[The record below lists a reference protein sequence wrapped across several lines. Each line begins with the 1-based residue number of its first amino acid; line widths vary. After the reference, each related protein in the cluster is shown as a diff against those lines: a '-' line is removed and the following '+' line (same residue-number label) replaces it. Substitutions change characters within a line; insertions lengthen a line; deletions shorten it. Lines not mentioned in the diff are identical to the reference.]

1 MYMHMKYLMLIG
13 LMLCV
18 GASTVSAQPKKEA
31 RAEKIKAYRVAVF
44 TEILNLSSEEAQGF
58 WPIYNEYLDKRESL
72 QKELKMTRQIDGMN
86 DNEVEDYIKKYFE
99 LRNKELDL
107 EKDLTQKLRKGGWS
121 IQGEIDLHGLRTEEA
136 RVALAEFIRLSHRH
150 GLRCLRVVH
159 GKGLGSPGK
168 TAVLKPKVHS
178 WLIQK
183 NQVMAFVQ
191 AKAAEG
197 GAGALV
203 VLLTPGS

>member
-1 MYMHMKYLMLIG
+1 MYKHMKYLMLIG
-13 LMLCV
+13 LLLCI
-18 GASTVSAQPKKEA
+18 GASTVSAQPKQEA

-107 EKDLTQKLRKGGWS
+107 EKDLTQKLRKV
-121 IQGEIDLHGLRTEEA
+121 LPLRKIAKIPVAEREFREALVQKLQEA
-136 RVALAEFIRLSHRH
+136 REKRMERRGI
-150 GLRCLRVVH
+150 GN
-159 GKGLGSPGK
+159 K
-168 TAVLKPKVHS
+168 
-178 WLIQK
+178 
-183 NQVMAFVQ
+183 
-191 AKAAEG
+191 
-197 GAGALV
+197 
-203 VLLTPGS
+203 

>member
-18 GASTVSAQPKKEA
+18 GASTVSAQPKQEA

-107 EKDLTQKLRKGGWS
+107 EKDLTQKLRKV
-121 IQGEIDLHGLRTEEA
+121 LPLRKIAKIPVAEREFREALVQKLQEA
-136 RVALAEFIRLSHRH
+136 REKRMERRGI
-150 GLRCLRVVH
+150 GN
-159 GKGLGSPGK
+159 K
-168 TAVLKPKVHS
+168 
-178 WLIQK
+178 
-183 NQVMAFVQ
+183 
-191 AKAAEG
+191 
-197 GAGALV
+197 
-203 VLLTPGS
+203 

>member
-13 LMLCV
+13 LLLCV
-18 GASTVSAQPKKEA
+18 GASTVSAQPKQEA

-72 QKELKMTRQIDGMN
+72 QKELKMTRQIDGMS

-107 EKDLTQKLRKGGWS
+107 EKDLTQKLRKV
-121 IQGEIDLHGLRTEEA
+121 LPLRKIAKIPVAEREFREALVQKLQEA
-136 RVALAEFIRLSHRH
+136 REKRMERRGI
-150 GLRCLRVVH
+150 GN
-159 GKGLGSPGK
+159 K
-168 TAVLKPKVHS
+168 
-178 WLIQK
+178 
-183 NQVMAFVQ
+183 
-191 AKAAEG
+191 
-197 GAGALV
+197 
-203 VLLTPGS
+203 

>member
-1 MYMHMKYLMLIG
+1 MKYLMLIG
-13 LMLCV
+13 LLLCV
-18 GASTVSAQPKKEA
+18 GASTVSAQPKQEA

-107 EKDLTQKLRKGGWS
+107 EKDLTQKLRKV
-121 IQGEIDLHGLRTEEA
+121 LPLRKIAKIPVAEREFREALVQKLQEA
-136 RVALAEFIRLSHRH
+136 REKRMERRGI
-150 GLRCLRVVH
+150 GN
-159 GKGLGSPGK
+159 K
-168 TAVLKPKVHS
+168 
-178 WLIQK
+178 
-183 NQVMAFVQ
+183 
-191 AKAAEG
+191 
-197 GAGALV
+197 
-203 VLLTPGS
+203 

>member
-13 LMLCV
+13 LLLCV
-18 GASTVSAQPKKEA
+18 GASTVSAQPKQEA

-58 WPIYNEYLDKRESL
+58 WPIYNEYLDKRETL

-107 EKDLTQKLRKGGWS
+107 EKDLTQKLRKV
-121 IQGEIDLHGLRTEEA
+121 LPLRKIAKIPVAEREFREALVQKLQEA
-136 RVALAEFIRLSHRH
+136 REKRMER
-150 GLRCLRVVH
+150 R
-159 GKGLGSPGK
+159 GSGNK
-168 TAVLKPKVHS
+168 
-178 WLIQK
+178 
-183 NQVMAFVQ
+183 
-191 AKAAEG
+191 
-197 GAGALV
+197 
-203 VLLTPGS
+203 

>member
-18 GASTVSAQPKKEA
+18 GASTVSAQPKQEA

-44 TEILNLSSEEAQGF
+44 TEILNLSSEEAQDF

-107 EKDLTQKLRKGGWS
+107 EKDLTQKLRKV
-121 IQGEIDLHGLRTEEA
+121 LPLRKIAKIPVAEREFREALVQKLQEA
-136 RVALAEFIRLSHRH
+136 REKRMERRGI
-150 GLRCLRVVH
+150 GN
-159 GKGLGSPGK
+159 K
-168 TAVLKPKVHS
+168 
-178 WLIQK
+178 
-183 NQVMAFVQ
+183 
-191 AKAAEG
+191 
-197 GAGALV
+197 
-203 VLLTPGS
+203 

>member
-13 LMLCV
+13 LLLCV
-18 GASTVSAQPKKEA
+18 GASTVSAQPKQEA

-107 EKDLTQKLRKGGWS
+107 EKDLTQKLRKV
-121 IQGEIDLHGLRTEEA
+121 LPLRKIAKIPVAEREFREALVQKLQEA
-136 RVALAEFIRLSHRH
+136 REKRMER
-150 GLRCLRVVH
+150 R
-159 GKGLGSPGK
+159 GSGNK
-168 TAVLKPKVHS
+168 
-178 WLIQK
+178 
-183 NQVMAFVQ
+183 
-191 AKAAEG
+191 
-197 GAGALV
+197 
-203 VLLTPGS
+203 

>member
-13 LMLCV
+13 LLLCV
-18 GASTVSAQPKKEA
+18 GASTVSAQPKQEA

-107 EKDLTQKLRKGGWS
+107 EKDLTQKLRKV
-121 IQGEIDLHGLRTEEA
+121 LPLRKIAKIPVAEREFREALVQKLQEA
-136 RVALAEFIRLSHRH
+136 REKRMERRGI
-150 GLRCLRVVH
+150 GN
-159 GKGLGSPGK
+159 K
-168 TAVLKPKVHS
+168 
-178 WLIQK
+178 
-183 NQVMAFVQ
+183 
-191 AKAAEG
+191 
-197 GAGALV
+197 
-203 VLLTPGS
+203 

>member
-13 LMLCV
+13 LLLCV
-18 GASTVSAQPKKEA
+18 GASTVSAQPKQEA

-72 QKELKMTRQIDGMN
+72 QKEIKMTRQIDGMN

-107 EKDLTQKLRKGGWS
+107 EKDLTQKLRKV
-121 IQGEIDLHGLRTEEA
+121 LPLRKIAKIPVAEREFREALVQKLQEA
-136 RVALAEFIRLSHRH
+136 REKRMER
-150 GLRCLRVVH
+150 R
-159 GKGLGSPGK
+159 GSGNK
-168 TAVLKPKVHS
+168 
-178 WLIQK
+178 
-183 NQVMAFVQ
+183 
-191 AKAAEG
+191 
-197 GAGALV
+197 
-203 VLLTPGS
+203 

>member
-1 MYMHMKYLMLIG
+1 MYKHMKYLMLIG
-13 LMLCV
+13 LLLCV
-18 GASTVSAQPKKEA
+18 GASTVSAQPKQEA

-107 EKDLTQKLRKGGWS
+107 EKDLTQKLRKV
-121 IQGEIDLHGLRTEEA
+121 LPLRKIAKIPVAEREFREALVQKLQEA
-136 RVALAEFIRLSHRH
+136 REKRMERRGI
-150 GLRCLRVVH
+150 GN
-159 GKGLGSPGK
+159 K
-168 TAVLKPKVHS
+168 
-178 WLIQK
+178 
-183 NQVMAFVQ
+183 
-191 AKAAEG
+191 
-197 GAGALV
+197 
-203 VLLTPGS
+203 